1 MRIFNKFAGTKG
13 FISAWERMIRFKY
26 MITEKAKRKVRI
38 LAFWE
43 KHGLDATKD
52 AFHVSKATLYRWS
65 KNLKSGNGK
74 LDSLNDKSKTPHT
87 KRRRI
92 VDDRIINFIINQRS
106 IHPRLSKDKLAEL
119 LKSDCLAW
127 QIKRPSA
134 STVGRIMAEL
144 KQRNLLPK
152 YFRISL
158 SAKTGRMIEKTKVKR
173 KKLRRGGYM
182 PQTAGSLVQIDTVV
196 KFINGLRRF
205 IVTAI
210 DVKSDFAFAY
220 GYLSLSSATATDFMI
235 KLERVAPFKITH
247 VQTDNGL
254 EFERYFREY
263 LEKNSIVHFH
273 NYPKSPKM
281 NAYVERFNRT
291 IQEEFANRYLLDLR
305 DNLELFNKKL
315 IDWLLW
321 YNTGRPHWSLGLISP
336 VQYLVNQLTAPE
348 SHMLWTDTFIGFL
361 RKIKL

>member
-1 MRIFNKFAGTKG
+1 
-13 FISAWERMIRFKY
+13 

-43 KHGLDATKD
+43 KHGLEATKD

-65 KNLKSGNGK
+65 NNLKSGNGK
-74 LDSLNDKSKTPHT
+74 LDSLNDKSKAPHRR
-87 KRRRI
+87 RRRI
-92 VDDRIINFIINQRS
+92 VDDRVIKFIIDQRLE
-106 IHPRLSKDKLAEL
+106 HPRLSKDKLAEL
-119 LKSDCLAW
+119 LKSGCLAW

-152 YFRISL
+152 YCRVSL
-158 SAKTGRMIEKTKVKR
+158 SAKTGRMIEKTRKKR
-173 KKLRRGGYM
+173 KKLRRGEYM
-182 PQTAGSLVQIDTVV
+182 PQTAGGLVQIDTVV

-205 IVTAI
+205 IITAI
-210 DVKSDFAFAY
+210 DIKSDFAFAY
-220 GYLSLSSATATDFMI
+220 GYTGLSSASATDFMT
-235 KLERVAPFKITH
+235 KFEKVAPFKTTH

-263 LEKNSIVHFH
+263 LRKRGITHFH

-291 IQEEFANRYLLDLR
+291 IQEEFADRYLLEFR
-305 DNLELFNKKL
+305 DNLERFNKRL

-336 VQYLVNQLTAPE
+336 MQYLVNQLTAPE
-348 SHMLWTDTFIGFL
+348 SHMLWTDTL
-361 RKIKL
+361 S

>member
-26 MITEKAKRKVRI
+26 MITEKAKRKVKI

-43 KHGLDATKD
+43 KHGLQATED
-52 AFHVSKATLYRWS
+52 AFRVSKATLYRWS
-65 KNLKSGNGK
+65 KSLKSGNGK
-74 LDSLNDKSKTPHT
+74 LDSLNDKSKASHR

-92 VDDRIINFIINQRS
+92 VDDRIIKFIVNQRS
-106 IHPRLSKDKLAEL
+106 EHPRLSKDKLSVL
-119 LKSDCLAW
+119 VRPNCLIW

-134 STVGRIMAEL
+134 STVGRIMLEL

-152 YFRISL
+152 YHRVSL
-158 SAKTGRMIEKTKVKR
+158 SAKTGRMIEKTRIKR

-182 PQTAGSLVQIDTVV
+182 PREAGNLVQIDTVV

-205 IVTAI
+205 IITAI

-220 GYLSLSSATATDFMI
+220 GYPSLSSALATDFMT
-235 KLERVAPFKITH
+235 KLEKVAPFKITH

-263 LEKNSIVHFH
+263 LEKKSIVHFH

-291 IQEEFANRYLLDLR
+291 IQEEFANRYLLEFR
-305 DNLELFNKKL
+305 DNLEQFNRRL

-336 VQYLVNQLTAPE
+336 MQYIVNRLTAQE
-348 SHMLWTDTFIGFL
+348 SHMLWTDT
-361 RKIKL
+361 KT

>member
-1 MRIFNKFAGTKG
+1 M
-13 FISAWERMIRFKY
+13 AWERMIRFKY
-26 MITEKAKRKVRI
+26 MITEKAKRKVRT

-43 KHGLDATKD
+43 KHGLEATKD
-52 AFHVSKATLYRWS
+52 AFKVSKATLYRWS
-65 KNLKSGNGK
+65 NNLKSGNGK
-74 LDSLNDKSKTPHT
+74 LDSLNDKSKAPHK
-87 KRRRI
+87 KRRRV
-92 VDDRIINFIINQRS
+92 VDDRLIKFIIDQRS
-106 IHPRLSKDKLAEL
+106 IHPGLSKDKLAVL
-119 LKSDCLAW
+119 LESDCLIW

-134 STVGRIMAEL
+134 STVGRIMSEL

-152 YFRISL
+152 YRKVSL
-158 SAKTGRMIEKTKVKR
+158 SAKTGRMIEKSMIKR
-173 KKLRRGGYM
+173 KKLRRGEYM
-182 PQTAGSLVQIDTVV
+182 PQSMGNLVQIDTVV

-205 IVTAI
+205 IITAI

-220 GYLSLSSATATDFMI
+220 GYAGLSSASATDFMI
-235 KLERVAPFKITH
+235 KLERVGPFKITH

-263 LEKNSIVHFH
+263 LGKKRITHFH

-291 IQEEFANRYLLDLR
+291 IQEEFANRYLLEFRNDL
-305 DNLELFNKKL
+305 EQFNKRL

-336 VQYLVNQLTAPE
+336 MQYIVNRLTAPE
-348 SHMLWTDTFIGFL
+348 SHMLWTDTQV
-361 RKIKL
+361 

>member
-1 MRIFNKFAGTKG
+1 
-13 FISAWERMIRFKY
+13 

-43 KHGLDATKD
+43 KHGLEATKD
-52 AFHVSKATLYRWS
+52 AFHISKATIYRWS
-65 KNLKSGNGK
+65 NSLRLGNGK
-74 LDSLNDKSKTPHT
+74 LDSLNDKSKAPHR

-92 VDDRIINFIINQRS
+92 VDDRVIKFIIDQRAE
-106 IHPRLSKDKLAEL
+106 HPKLSKDKLAKL
-119 LKSDCLAW
+119 LESNCLAW

-134 STVGRIMAEL
+134 STVGRIIAEL

-152 YFRISL
+152 YHRVSL
-158 SAKTGRMIEKTKVKR
+158 SAKTGRMIEKIKIKR
-173 KKLRRGGYM
+173 KKLRRKEYM
-182 PQTAGSLVQIDTVV
+182 PQTAGGLVQIDTVV

-205 IVTAI
+205 IITAI
-210 DVKSDFAFAY
+210 DIKSDFAFAY
-220 GYLSLSSATATDFMI
+220 GYTGLSSASATNFMT
-235 KLERVAPFKITH
+235 KLETVAPFKITH

-263 LEKNSIVHFH
+263 LAKKGIIHFH

-291 IQEEFANRYLLDLR
+291 IQEEFANRYLLEFR
-305 DNLELFNKKL
+305 DNLDGFNKRL

-321 YNTGRPHWSLGLISP
+321 YNTDRPHWSLGLISP
-336 VQYLVNQLTAPE
+336 MQYLVNQLTAPE
-348 SHMLWTDTFIGFL
+348 SHMLWTDTCS
-361 RKIKL
+361 